1 MITGEFNLL
10 CGIHQRATAEFLSG
24 IQTMTKTMAVCFT
37 SCPSRDTDGER
48 SQEQRADLRF
58 LLLVYE
64 LLVIAMAWTASSSLS
79 DCSDAVS
86 NTHTAKKGYRTGPA
100 GHASFPGQWQQPQS
114 CDGSHC
120 VMSMKGASQNTA
132 VPSASLYWLQ
142 QLSPEHLLRLR
153 CWQSCIPIEK

>member
-37 SCPSRDTDGER
+37 SCPSRDMDGER

-86 NTHTAKKGYRTGPA
+86 KIHT
-100 GHASFPGQWQQPQS
+100 QQRKVTELDLQAMLHS
-114 CDGSHC
+114 LGNGSNPRA
-120 VMSMKGASQNTA
+120 VMGLT
-132 VPSASLYWLQ
+132 V
-142 QLSPEHLLRLR
+142 
-153 CWQSCIPIEK
+153 